1 MSIKVSRRWFIG
13 GLASYGA
20 FGGNRVFCAHA
31 GKFTGGKPN
40 LTFGVVSDVH
50 VRLGP
55 TGEGFAKGSDTTTLI
70 HTLEWFRDQNVDAV
84 MIVGDIADKGL
95 VDELQAV
102 AGAWFKVFP
111 DDKALDGR
119 HVQRLFVYG
128 NHDYEGF
135 NYGGYAKKI
144 WEDETERAKH
154 VLRTDQKANWENI
167 FHEEY
172 SPIMSW
178 NVKGYAFVGGHWTAD
193 KCRGWEET
201 GIGGVEEFFDAHR
214 SLLDPKKPFF
224 YFQHPHPKDT
234 CYGSWAWGHDDGRA
248 TRALS
253 AFPNAIAFS
262 GHSHTTLTHDQSIW
276 QGAFTSLGTSSLRY
290 TGGAYAK
297 ARLPMGYE
305 NGGGAAAYDACK
317 ITGGYGSTMDGRQGM
332 LVRVYDSHVAFTR
345 REFVYDQSLG
355 EDWVLPLPAAEPK
368 PFSFA
373 EHAKRSIAPEF
384 PAGAALLVS
393 RARGKNRGA
402 AAKGTTPAVPSEE
415 KPIFVLDFPAA
426 DAVRGGRVVDYE
438 IVSAPKDGGGKV
450 KRYLMAD
457 GYNMSEDNPRTHRP
471 QTVRIA
477 ADQLPQGVKFRF
489 AVRPVNSL
497 GKPGRPIVSDWQQAV
512 IAADK
517 S

>member
-1 MSIKVSRRWFIG
+1 MSVKVSRRWFIG
-13 GLASYGA
+13 GLASLGA
-20 FGGNRVFCAHA
+20 FGGNRVLCAPA

-40 LTFGVVSDVH
+40 LAFGVVSDVH

-55 TGEGFAKGSDTTTLI
+55 SGEGFAKGSDPSTFI

-102 AGAWFKVFP
+102 ADAWFKVFP
-111 DDKALDGR
+111 DDKAPDGR

-135 NYGGYAKKI
+135 KYGGYAKKI

-167 FHEEY
+167 FHEEFA
-172 SPIMSW
+172 PVMSW
-178 NVKGYAFVGGHWTAD
+178 DVNGYAFVGGQWTAD
-193 KCRGWEET
+193 TCHGWEET
-201 GIGGVEEFFDAHR
+201 GIGGVEEFFAAHR
-214 SLLDPKKPFF
+214 NLLDPKKPFF

-262 GHSHTTLTHDQSIW
+262 GHSHTSLTHDQSIW

-290 TGGAYAK
+290 TGGAYSK
-297 ARLPMGYE
+297 VRLPMGYE

-317 ITGGYGSTMDGRQGM
+317 VMWGYGSTLDGRQGM

-355 EDWVLPLPAAEPK
+355 DDWVLPLPSVRQK
-368 PFSFA
+368 PD
-373 EHAKRSIAPEF
+373 RS
-384 PAGAALLVS
+384 
-393 RARGKNRGA
+393 
-402 AAKGTTPAVPSEE
+402 
-415 KPIFVLDFPAA
+415 
-426 DAVRGGRVVDYE
+426 
-438 IVSAPKDGGGKV
+438 
-450 KRYLMAD
+450 
-457 GYNMSEDNPRTHRP
+457 
-471 QTVRIA
+471 TV
-477 ADQLPQGVKFRF
+477 
-489 AVRPVNSL
+489 
-497 GKPGRPIVSDWQQAV
+497 
-512 IAADK
+512 
-517 S
+517 